1 MSKMIQQFMNKNLK
15 KGNYKS
21 FNAWLYSRW
30 VLYFL
35 FVLAIGNIYYLLVN
49 YDYFTLT
56 AFILVAFL
64 TTFFSKNM
72 VVILCISLVIST
84 ILKSVRLTEGLS
96 TSEQATFNNVLE
108 QLSGIVEGNVEEDDE
123 AKKEKKEN
131 FNEGNTEK
139 EEKAEKE
146 DKEEV
151 KKEEKKDKK
160 EEKKDE

>member
-1 MSKMIQQFMNKNLK
+1 MIKQFMNKNQK
-15 KGNYKS
+15 KGNSKS

-35 FVLAIGNIYYLLVN
+35 FVLAIGNIYYLLVH

-96 TSEQATFNNVLE
+96 SSEQATFNNVLE
-108 QLSGIVEGNVEEDDE
+108 QLSGIVEGNVEEDE
-123 AKKEKKEN
+123 EKKEKKEN

-139 EEKAEKE
+139 EETEEKKE
-146 DKEEV
+146 D

-160 EEKKDE
+160 EKEEKKDE